1 MVSIGNSTIN
11 LNGQALEVIVIIMSV
26 YLFLNLVISVVMN
39 SINRIVIRE
48 ADETASKC
56 FPRQPLEI
64 VFYSPI
70 ASVVTIGLFL
80 LIGAAGWYAWK
91 WGVSDAI
98 FRADFK
104 ACMNNHDGA
113 CWGFVAEKWRLIL
126 FGRFPYDEQWRA
138 AAATGGVI
146 LLLVISAFPQL
157 WNRTGCKILTAGWI
171 LVLGAFFV
179 LMLGGCFGLS
189 KIDPDYW
196 GGLPLTVI
204 LTLFGMTASTPL
216 GILLA
221 LGRRSKMSAVRMLCI
236 GYIEL
241 VRGVP

>member
-1 MVSIGNSTIN
+1 MKQPQNAFPAN
-11 LNGQALEVIVIIMSV
+11 LWRS
-26 YLFLNLVISVVMN
+26 F
-39 SINRIVIRE
+39 
-48 ADETASKC
+48 
-56 FPRQPLEI
+56 
-64 VFYSPI
+64 FYSPV

-91 WGVSDAI
+91 WGVADAI

-146 LLLVISAFPQL
+146 LMLVISAFPQL

-171 LVLGAFFV
+171 LALGAFFV
-179 LMLGGCFGLS
+179 LMLDLRRMVQTGTAG
-189 KIDPDYW
+189 IRNRRRR
-196 GGLPLTVI
+196 LPLAGIFSALDRTDILYLFVYRRNYPSRCISRAERTV
-204 LTLFGMTASTPL
+204 AC
-216 GILLA
+216 
-221 LGRRSKMSAVRMLCI
+221 R
-236 GYIEL
+236 
-241 VRGVP
+241 

>member
-1 MVSIGNSTIN
+1 MKQPQN
-11 LNGQALEVIVIIMSV
+11 A
-26 YLFLNLVISVVMN
+26 FP
-39 SINRIVIRE
+39 
-48 ADETASKC
+48 ASLWRS
-56 FPRQPLEI
+56 F
-64 VFYSPI
+64 FYSPI

-146 LLLVISAFPQL
+146 LMLVISAFPQL
-157 WNRTGCKILTAGWI
+157 WNRTGCK
-171 LVLGAFFV
+171 
-179 LMLGGCFGLS
+179 S
-189 KIDPDYW
+189 
-196 GGLPLTVI
+196 
-204 LTLFGMTASTPL
+204 
-216 GILLA
+216 
-221 LGRRSKMSAVRMLCI
+221 
-236 GYIEL
+236 
-241 VRGVP
+241 